1 MALTKVDG
9 SLLSGSIS
17 AATLPTSQLSG
28 TVTSSQIA
36 SITSSQVTT
45 ALGYTPYNASNP
57 SGYGTVTSVAT
68 GNGLQGG
75 TITTS
80 GTLSIACPSAL
91 SVGAYSFVGDY
102 YWYDGV
108 NGAALGAN
116 VSGKREAVF
125 IATWIACNKAA
136 DASTN
141 GGYGILPGTW
151 KIMQTCAGSNGAGGS
166 SYFGVSLVC
175 RVA

>member
-68 GNGLQGG
+68 GNGLSGG
-75 TITTS
+75 TITSS
-80 GTLSIACPSAL
+80 GTLAVACPGFNTVGSYCMLGYQWVQDSTYTPISSGDNRSAGVYMQSVLL
-91 SVGAYSFVGDY
+91 SV
-102 YWYDGV
+102 
-108 NGAALGAN
+108 
-116 VSGKREAVF
+116 
-125 IATWIACNKAA
+125 
-136 DASTN
+136 ASNSYIRTN
-141 GGYGILPGTW
+141 NLSGTW
-151 KIMQTCAGSNGAGGS
+151 KWMASDFADSLFDSSIVAGIA
-166 SYFGVSLVC
+166 C

>member
-68 GNGLQGG
+68 GNGLSGG

-80 GTLSIACPSAL
+80 GTLTVACPTFNTVGSYCMLAYQWVQDSTYTPISSGDNRSAGVYMQSLILGVGLLNYLRTNNL
-91 SVGAYSFVGDY
+91 S
-102 YWYDGV
+102 
-108 NGAALGAN
+108 
-116 VSGKREAVF
+116 
-125 IATWIACNKAA
+125 
-136 DASTN
+136 
-141 GGYGILPGTW
+141 GTW
-151 KIMQTCAGSNGAGGS
+151 KWMAGNFNVSDWET
-166 SYFGVSLVC
+166 SLVVGIAC